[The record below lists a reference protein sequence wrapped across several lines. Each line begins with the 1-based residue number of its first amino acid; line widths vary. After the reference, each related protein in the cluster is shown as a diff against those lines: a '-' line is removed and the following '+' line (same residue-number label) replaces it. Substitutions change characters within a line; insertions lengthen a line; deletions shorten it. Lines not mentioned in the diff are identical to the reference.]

1 MRNFEQVKRI
11 VIKIGTS
18 TLSTDDGIN
27 RDYIQSLAQQVHGG
41 QAVKDS
47 RPRHRYGTAAGL
59 RSDRTTPAD
68 ARLP

>member
-27 RDYIQSLAQQVHGG
+27 RDYIQSLAQQVRSYGWSS
-41 QAVKDS
+41 QAGKS
-47 RPRHRYGTAAGL
+47 
-59 RSDRTTPAD
+59 
-68 ARLP
+68 